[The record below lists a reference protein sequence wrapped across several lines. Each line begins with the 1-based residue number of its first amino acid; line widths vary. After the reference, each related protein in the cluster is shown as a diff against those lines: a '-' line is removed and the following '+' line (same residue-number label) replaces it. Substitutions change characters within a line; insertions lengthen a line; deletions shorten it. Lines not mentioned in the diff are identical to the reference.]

1 MTDKVLTQIDDDGNA
16 AVLLNR
22 PDVHNAFNRE
32 MVEALTDALEKLDA
46 DKAVR
51 AVVLMG
57 AGENFCAGADI
68 AEMKK
73 SAGFSRQQNL
83 AAARRTARMLNTL
96 YELKK
101 PTIACVKG
109 AVRGGGV
116 GLVAACDIAIASR
129 LSTFRLSEVKLG
141 IIPSMIGPY
150 VIAAIG
156 QRMAKRY
163 MLTGEEFDVAEA
175 YRLGLVHDIVEEEN
189 LITAAGTLLARLYS
203 SAPGSIAAI
212 KDLVR
217 TCAHAAIDETLIEE
231 TSRRIAA
238 IRVTPEAQEG
248 LAAFLEKRQPAW
260 VTPPSARKASKA
272 KPKARPRR

>member
-32 MVEALTDALEKLDA
+32 MVEALTDALRKLDA

-68 AEMKK
+68 VEMKK

-83 AAARRTARMLNTL
+83 AAARRTAHMLNTL

-109 AVRGGGV
+109 AVRGGGI

-163 MLTGEEFDVAEA
+163 MITGEEFDVAEA

-189 LITAAGTLLARLYS
+189 LIAAAGTLLARLYS

-217 TCAHAAIDETLIEE
+217 TCANTAIDEALVEE

-260 VTPPSARKASKA
+260 VKPPGARKPSKSRT
-272 KPKARPRR
+272 RPRR